1 MFLSRIAVGMGLPY
15 ACSMTYHTPRP
26 IDAVKALRH
35 AGKPAF
41 VREMARTA
49 AVWDFNTRV
58 PVPVVSMESLVS
70 GDQEIRLRLGS
81 GQFGETP
88 VMDLVVLSILVAQA
102 RPAVLFEFGTFTGL
116 GTLHLA
122 LNSPASSIVHTLDLQ
137 PDERHSITGLAWES
151 EIEQSTIG
159 SLYRAVPDVDAR
171 VRQHWG
177 DSRHFDTTELQG
189 TVDFIFIDAAH
200 SYEFVHSDTEK
211 AIALASPGAT
221 VVWHD
226 YNRVCPD
233 VQRVVAEQTPRF
245 APIAIADT
253 SIALMRLPSA

>member
-1 MFLSRIAVGMGLPY
+1 MGLTY
-15 ACSMTYHTPRP
+15 AWPVPYHTPRS
-26 IDAVKALRH
+26 IDAVKALKH

-49 AVWDFNTRV
+49 AVWDFNARV
-58 PVPVVSMESLVS
+58 SVPVVPMESLVKS
-70 GDQEIRLRLGS
+70 GQEIRLHLGS

-88 VMDLVVLSILVAQA
+88 VMDLVALSILVAQA
-102 RPAVLFEFGTFTGL
+102 RPAILFEFGTFTGL

-122 LNSPASSIVHTLDLQ
+122 LNSPTSSIVHTLDLK
-137 PDERHSITGLAWES
+137 PDERDSITGLDWEAA
-151 EIEQSTIG
+151 IEQSTIG
-159 SLYRAVPDVDAR
+159 SLYRAIPDVDAR

-177 DSRHFDTTELQG
+177 DSRSFDTRDLHG

-200 SYEFVHSDTEK
+200 SYEFGRSDTEK

-233 VQRVVAEQTPRF
+233 VQRVVAEQVPRF
-245 APIAIADT
+245 APVAIADT
-253 SIALMRLPSA
+253 SIAFMRLSPA

>member
-1 MFLSRIAVGMGLPY
+1 MPH
-15 ACSMTYHTPRP
+15 HTPRP

-35 AGKPAF
+35 AGSPAF

-49 AVWDFNTRV
+49 ADWDFNANV
-58 PVPVVSMESLVS
+58 PIPVVALESLVVS
-70 GDQEIRLRLGS
+70 DQEIQLRLGS

-102 RPAVLFEFGTFTGL
+102 RPDVLFEFGTFTGL

-122 LNSPASSIVHTLDLQ
+122 LNSPTTSIVHTLDLQ
-137 PDERHSITGLAWES
+137 PDERQSIAGLAWETA
-151 EIEQSTIG
+151 IEQSTIG
-159 SLYRAVPDVDAR
+159 SLYQAIPDVHAR

-177 DSRHFDTTELQG
+177 DSRLFDTTELQG

-200 SYEFVHSDTEK
+200 SYEFVRSDTHK

-233 VQRVVAEQTPRF
+233 VQRVIAEQVPRF
-245 APIAIADT
+245 APVAIADT
-253 SIALMRLPSA
+253 SIALMRLPPA